1 LSKPRRSV
9 VVSVVI
15 LNVAVFQAK
24 EGLPSDP
31 TWSVSQLHHHRLSAN
46 RVGPLLLHDTLMSV
60 SIPYYHIDSFADKL
74 FAGNPAGVCF
84 VPAFPA
90 KEVMQKIA
98 AENRHSETAFV
109 VARPDGDFDLR
120 WFTPVAEDTLCGHAT
135 LASAYALSLRGHD
148 TWSVHF
154 HTLSGLLTVDRDRE
168 RSDQEHQD
176 DARRDPERRNH
187 ARFAMDFP
195 SHPPVS
201 CEAPAGLLSA
211 LGLESAEVLRDPR
224 DFLVVVNDAAI
235 VRNLKPDIA
244 ALAKI
249 DMGVGGGAIVTAPGV
264 NDIDYVCRFFAPSEG
279 IDEDP
284 ATGSIHCALV
294 PYWSGRTGKQT
305 FRVRQLSSRGAQMWC
320 TLLGSRVKIAGE
332 AKLYLHG
339 TINI

>member
-1 LSKPRRSV
+1 M
-9 VVSVVI
+9 
-15 LNVAVFQAK
+15 N
-24 EGLPSDP
+24 
-31 TWSVSQLHHHRLSAN
+31 
-46 RVGPLLLHDTLMSV
+46 V
-60 SIPYYHIDSFADKL
+60 SIPYYRIDSFADEL

-109 VARPDGDFDLR
+109 VARADGDFDLR

-135 LASAYALSLRGHD
+135 MASAYALSLRGHD
-148 TWSVHF
+148 TWPVRF
-154 HTLSGLLTVDRDRE
+154 HTVSGLLTVDRDH
-168 RSDQEHQD
+168 EHRGHPRHDHEGHDNDRQD
-176 DARRDPERRNH
+176 N
-187 ARFAMDFP
+187 ARFEMDFP
-195 SHPPVS
+195 SRPPVS
-201 CEAPAGLLSA
+201 CEIPAGLLPA
-211 LGLESAEVLRDPR
+211 LGLESAAVLRDPR
-224 DFLVVVNDAAI
+224 DFLVVVNHAGI

-249 DMGVGGGAIVTAPGV
+249 DLGVGGGAIVTAAGE
-264 NDIDYVCRFFAPSEG
+264 NDVDYVCRFFAPSEG

-284 ATGSIHCALV
+284 ATGSIHCSLV

-320 TLLGSRVKIAGE
+320 TLHGARVKIAGE
-332 AKLYLHG
+332 AKLYLQG